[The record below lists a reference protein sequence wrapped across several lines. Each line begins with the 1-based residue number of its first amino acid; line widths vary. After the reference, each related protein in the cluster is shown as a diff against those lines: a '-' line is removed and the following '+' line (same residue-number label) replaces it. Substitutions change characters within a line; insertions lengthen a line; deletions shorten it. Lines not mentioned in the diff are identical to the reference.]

1 MKFKTP
7 EETQRQDLL
16 RAAGTPFTQSCNRP
30 SLGAPTPV
38 AGGVAPGSLWGEVTF
53 SCPLMVGFYS
63 KPLAGPRV

>member
-16 RAAGTPFTQSCNRP
+16 RAAGTPLTQSCNRP

-38 AGGVAPGSLWGEVTF
+38 AGGVAPGSLWGEGHKVD
-53 SCPLMVGFYS
+53 PRGGFLQQAS
-63 KPLAGPRV
+63 GRG

>member
-38 AGGVAPGSLWGEVTF
+38 AGGVAPGSLWGG
-53 SCPLMVGFYS
+53 SHIQLPPHGGFLQQAS
-63 KPLAGPRV
+63 GRA